1 MKENVDHHYFINLKF
16 PEWDPFR
23 HWLAVTS
30 ILLIAG
36 AAGVAVPLAL
46 RVAAGKFIHSVN
58 NKFYSVMEFVYQ
70 VLHSMNACK

>member
-1 MKENVDHHYFINLKF
+1 MSLLFKNIFSFDKEQSIASNNDF
-16 PEWDPFR
+16 PNKNNHLEWDPFR

-46 RVAAGKFIHSVN
+46 RVAAGKISLFC
-58 NKFYSVMEFVYQ
+58 KF
-70 VLHSMNACK
+70 

>member
-1 MKENVDHHYFINLKF
+1 MNNFKFAQKCRFLKVQLK
-16 PEWDPFR
+16 PLEWDPFR

-46 RVAAGKFIHSVN
+46 RVAAGIFRQHLNCYYCVHEWN
-58 NKFYSVMEFVYQ
+58 NCRCST
-70 VLHSMNACK
+70 